1 MDYAFDKVTR
11 VGKFEVMV
19 DSTAQYGYFEHED
32 YGDECGGG
40 LWFEDGSLVDYD
52 GVACLPLDVA
62 TALEQL
68 GFVVDKS
75 FTD

>member
-1 MDYAFDKVTR
+1 MKYAFDKVTR

-52 GVACLPLDVA
+52 GVACLPGDVA
-62 TALEQL
+62 RGLRDM
-68 GFVVDKS
+68 GFTVSPD
-75 FTD
+75 FDD